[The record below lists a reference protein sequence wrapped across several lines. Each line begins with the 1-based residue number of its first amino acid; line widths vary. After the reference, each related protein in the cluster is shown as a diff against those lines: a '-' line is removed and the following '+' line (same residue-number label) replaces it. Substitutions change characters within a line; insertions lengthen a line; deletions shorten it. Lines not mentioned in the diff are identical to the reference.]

1 MQKPYTTLIQGWI
14 VWDVGYGIEMCV
26 QEGFIGKN
34 TLGHL
39 LGSEGNRRAE
49 EEVEHPCSSS
59 ESLI

>member
-1 MQKPYTTLIQGWI
+1 MGQR
-14 VWDVGYGIEMCV
+14 CV
-26 QEGFIGKN
+26 CRRFIGKN

-49 EEVEHPCSSS
+49 EEVEHPCSPS